1 MSRLCRSTRVLTGPP
16 QEALGSR
23 RPPQGRSAYEGA
35 TPFPGWPGSTERA
48 PAPPSGCQVQPIA
61 GSRRRLAGRR
71 GGTTWDGPGGPVD
84 NGTSTASCRRRV
96 GPKGTRAHVQARNI
110 GVLPHPRRVGSVI
123 PHARWARV
131 RLFVARPVRLLA
143 RPALAA
149 AAGLMLW
156 TSFPPLNWWPAAY
169 LAVAALA
176 LLTRSGSRRRAALTG
191 YLFGLGLFVPMLSFL
206 RGLGIDAWLVLAVWE
221 SIWFALLGAALR
233 HTASLRWWP
242 VTVPVL
248 WVGQEW
254 LRDRW
259 PFGGFPWGRVAFGQ
273 AHSPLLPLAAV
284 GGAVLVTFAAAAVG
298 AVLAWLALRLS
309 AADGRRTADAGV
321 IAAVALCAV
330 VLGAPAALS
339 LPTGGTSSDGPSHAV
354 IALVQGNV
362 PRLGLREFEQAR
374 AVTTNHLRETQALA
388 ADVAAGRVPRPDV
401 VIWPENASDMD
412 PFHDAAA
419 RELVEAAVSAVGVPV
434 LVGAV
439 LDGPGP
445 AHVSNAAIVWS
456 PQSGPGEHY
465 VKLHLVPFGE
475 YLPMRGL
482 LTKLVGRFSLIGRD
496 FAPGDRPG
504 LLQVGPVRLGDVICF
519 EVADDGVVRDAVDAG
534 GRLIAVQTNN
544 ATYEHRGDDGDG
556 GETAQQ
562 LEMSRLRAVEH
573 GRAVVVAATSGVSAI
588 IAPDGRVEQRT
599 SVFHPARLV
608 ADIPLR
614 DPQTVADRLGAWPER
629 GLAIVAGLV
638 LLAAAFRGRWSR
650 SRPVVTTAARPHELA
665 GRR

>member
-1 MSRLCRSTRVLTGPP
+1 VRLVVAGP
-16 QEALGSR
+16 
-23 RPPQGRSAYEGA
+23 
-35 TPFPGWPGSTERA
+35 
-48 PAPPSGCQVQPIA
+48 
-61 GSRRRLAGRR
+61 
-71 GGTTWDGPGGPVD
+71 
-84 NGTSTASCRRRV
+84 
-96 GPKGTRAHVQARNI
+96 
-110 GVLPHPRRVGSVI
+110 
-123 PHARWARV
+123 V
-131 RLFVARPVRLLA
+131 RLFA

-149 AAGLMLW
+149 VAGFLLW

-176 LLTRSGSRRRAALTG
+176 LLTRSGRRRGAAVTG

-206 RGLGIDAWLVLAVWE
+206 RGLGVDAWLVLAMWE

-233 HTASLRWWP
+233 HTAPLRWWP
-242 VTVPVL
+242 VAVPVL

-254 LRDRW
+254 LRDRV

-273 AHSPLLPLAAV
+273 AHSPLLPLASV

-298 AVLAWLALRLS
+298 GALAWLAVRLS
-309 AADGRRTADAGV
+309 EADGRRTASVRVLVA
-321 IAAVALCAV
+321 AAVCVA
-330 VLGAPAALS
+330 VLGVPAALS
-339 LPTGGTSSDGPSHAV
+339 LPTAGTSSGGPSHAV
-354 IALVQGNV
+354 VAVVQGNV

-374 AVTTNHLRETQALA
+374 AVTVNHMRETQALA
-388 ADVAAGRVPRPDV
+388 ADVAAGRVPRPQA

-412 PFHDAAA
+412 PYTDRQA
-419 RELVEAAVSAVGVPV
+419 RAIIDSAVAAVGVPV

-445 AHVSNAAIVWS
+445 KHVTNAGIVWS
-456 PQSGPGEHY
+456 PSTGPGERY
-465 VKLHLVPFGE
+465 AKRHLVPFGE

-482 LTKLVGRFSLIGRD
+482 MTRLVGRFSLIGRD
-496 FAPGDRPG
+496 FKAGDRPG
-504 LLQVGPVRLGDVICF
+504 LLQLGPVRLADVICF

-534 GRLIAVQTNN
+534 GRVIAVQTNN
-544 ATYEHRGDDGDG
+544 ATYEHPGDDGDG

-573 GRAVVVAATSGVSAI
+573 SRSVLVAATSGVSAV

-599 SVFHPARLV
+599 GVFSPAHLV
-608 ADIPLR
+608 ADISLR
-614 DPQTVADRLGAWPER
+614 DPRTLADRLGVWPER

-638 LLAAAFRGRWSR
+638 LLAAGLRGRWMR
-650 SRPVVTTAARPHELA
+650 SRGVVTPAPPLHELA